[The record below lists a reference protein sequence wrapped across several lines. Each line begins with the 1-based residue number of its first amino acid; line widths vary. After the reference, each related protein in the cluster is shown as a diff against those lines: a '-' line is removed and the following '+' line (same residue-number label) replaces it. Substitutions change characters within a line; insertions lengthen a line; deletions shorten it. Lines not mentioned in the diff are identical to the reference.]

1 MHDLL
6 EGTVERAVAAETTIK
21 GQLLNGQGLVRGGT
35 LLAET
40 DEVADTQVVDIG
52 VVSDALQGE
61 VLAQIRAVDANQR
74 GQLREGEVVLQI
86 ELRLLAMLP
95 EQRPDVIANGQRGV
109 SLFLLFRS
117 DHRIHRIAIVD
128 GCSVCDDDILR

>member
-6 EGTVERAVAAETTIK
+6 EGTVERAVAAEATFK
-21 GQLLNGQGLVRGGT
+21 GQLLNGHGLVRGGT

-40 DEVADTQVVDIG
+40 DEVADAQVVDIS

-61 VLAQIRAVDANQR
+61 VLAQVRAVDANQR

-95 EQRPDVIANGQRGV
+95 EQRPDVIANGQR
-109 SLFLLFRS
+109 FRS
-117 DHRIHRIAIVD
+117 
-128 GCSVCDDDILR
+128 CSVSTRHSR